1 MVRQHPAMALA
12 AVSPALIGA
21 GLVWWLVGPGWAL
34 LSLAGV
40 ALIGGRALLRKR

>member
-1 MVRQHPAMALA
+1 MTLA

-34 LSLAGV
+34 ILLAG
-40 ALIGGRALLRKR
+40 AAFIGGRALLRKR